1 MEQSY
6 PYLTSFN
13 DIFGIFGTF
22 ANQKCKGVTS
32 ICWTLTEM
40 IIPFFFFFWD
50 PVVGSFILYVVYLTK
65 SKKLQM
71 CFKDIDFL
79 SVNRWF
85 HGPLIGKEA
94 ERVLKAENAKNG
106 SYLVRESYSNP
117 GDYVLSVRT
126 GEDKVTHVMISY
138 QVSNLN

>member
-1 MEQSY
+1 MV
-6 PYLTSFN
+6 F
-13 DIFGIFGTF
+13 
-22 ANQKCKGVTS
+22 
-32 ICWTLTEM
+32 LTE
-40 IIPFFFFFWD
+40 
-50 PVVGSFILYVVYLTK
+50 SQ
-65 SKKLQM
+65 KLQM

-126 GEDKVTHVMISY
+126 GEDKVTHIMISY
-138 QVSNLN
+138 QVRVNLN